1 MPQIIIENDFAT
13 VAYHEQGHC
22 IVFQYKSFGSS
33 SIFRDTWTAAA
44 DFAIQHKIGK
54 WLSDSREMAVIPPS
68 DQQWFTE
75 VWRKRIREEN
85 IGVDNLVAIVLGD
98 KIFAVISAQMMLTG
112 AENTTAELKRV
123 NQQIGSLKIKYFS
136 VMDEANEWLAL
147 DGQG

>member
-1 MPQIIIENDFAT
+1 MPQLIVDNEFAT
-13 VAYHEQGHC
+13 VTFHEAE
-22 IVFQYKSFGSS
+22 QYILFRYKAFGSS
-33 SIFRDTWTAAA
+33 FIFRSTWTAAA

-68 DQQWFTE
+68 DQQWFTD

-136 VMDEANEWLAL
+136 AMEEANEWLAL
-147 DGQG
+147 SGQV